1 MKDNF
6 LYYQGYK
13 IKVAWR
19 IETGVEER
27 ILSEG
32 EKKKKSKIRDWT
44 RIKSYPQTR
53 GNFMKT
59 KN

>member
-1 MKDNF
+1 MLRQEIKKWVKDNF

-32 EKKKKSKIRDWT
+32 EKKK
-44 RIKSYPQTR
+44 IK
-53 GNFMKT
+53 N
-59 KN
+59 